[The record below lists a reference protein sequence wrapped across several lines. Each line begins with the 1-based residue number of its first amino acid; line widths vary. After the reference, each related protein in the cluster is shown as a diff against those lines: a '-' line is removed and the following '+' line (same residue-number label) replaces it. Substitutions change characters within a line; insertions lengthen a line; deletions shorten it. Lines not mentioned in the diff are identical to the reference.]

1 MDNDQKKIS
10 NTSAALM
17 ISVAALYDGVQALL
31 TFFLVGF
38 LVNWLISIFAILT
51 FFTWFKIKG
60 VQLANFKKS
69 AVLVI
74 ASFLELTPLGFVPS
88 FVVSVA
94 IIIAITRTE
103 DLLLSKKRQE
113 ELDQLILAIR
123 RRELSEIKNVIK
135 SNQARQRKIVDTI
148 RTIS

>member
-1 MDNDQKKIS
+1 MTDHPKKIS

-17 ISVAALYDGVQALL
+17 LSVATLYDGLQALL
-31 TFFLVGF
+31 AFFLIGF

-60 VQLANFKKS
+60 VQLANIKKS
-69 AVLVI
+69 AVLGL
-74 ASFLELTPLGFVPS
+74 AAFLELTPAGFIPS
-88 FVVSVA
+88 FVISVG

-113 ELDQLILAIR
+113 ELDQLILAVK
-123 RRELSEIKNVIK
+123 RRELSKIKNVIK
-135 SNQARQRKIVDTI
+135 SNQAQERKMVDSI
-148 RTIS
+148 RATS

>member
-1 MDNDQKKIS
+1 MTDHPKKIS

-17 ISVAALYDGVQALL
+17 LSVATLYDGLQALL
-31 TFFLVGF
+31 AFFLIGF

-60 VQLANFKKS
+60 VQLANIKKS
-69 AVLVI
+69 AVLGL
-74 ASFLELTPLGFVPS
+74 ASFLELTPAGFIPS
-88 FVVSVA
+88 FVISVG

-113 ELDQLILAIR
+113 ELDQLILAVK
-123 RRELSEIKNVIK
+123 RRELSKIKNVIK
-135 SNQARQRKIVDTI
+135 SNQAQERKMVDSI
-148 RTIS
+148 RATS